1 MANVRV
7 MKRGK
12 VYQYQ
17 FEIAKVDGK
26 RKYINKSGFATRK
39 EAFDEGIKAYNEYEY
54 SGKKVNTKDMSY
66 SDFLDYWIDNYARIN
81 LRYSTIMSYCN
92 IIKNHIKPRIGHYR
106 LSQLYTRL
114 LQEMMNN
121 IYVQNSFSKCFI
133 ASILKVLKGSLKYAC
148 YTLNY
153 T

>member
-1 MANVRV
+1 MADVRV

-17 FEIAKVDGK
+17 FEIAPVDGK
-26 RKYINKSGFATRK
+26 RKYINKSGFKTKK
-39 EAFDEGIKAYNEYEY
+39 EAFDEGVKAYNEYEY
-54 SGKKVNTKDMSY
+54 SGKKVNVKDMSY
-66 SDFLDYWIDNYARIN
+66 SDYLDYWIDNYAKLN

-106 LSQLYTRL
+106 LSQLDTRM
-114 LQEMMNN
+114 LQEMMNS

-148 YTLNY
+148 YNR
-153 T
+153 